1 VVERKSNVPEAQ
13 PCGGRGARER
23 ILWAAANLFYGE
35 GIHATG
41 VERLTDYAHVSKRTF
56 YQHFPSKNA
65 LVKEYLAGAEHSSV
79 AEQGLERA
87 DLTARERL
95 LAIFVEPTS
104 GRVRGCVF
112 HNAAVESA
120 GNLPDVGEAVA
131 AHKRAFTRR
140 LVETAAEAGAVDP
153 EVLGRRLAVLFE
165 GATALATS
173 LDDAAPV
180 RDAREIAEV
189 LVDAA
194 IP

>member
-1 VVERKSNVPEAQ
+1 VERKSNVPEAQ
-13 PCGGRGARER
+13 PRGGRGARER
-23 ILWAAANLFYGE
+23 ILWAAAALFYEE

-65 LVKEYLAGAEHSSV
+65 LVAEYLAERTSV
-79 AEQGLERA
+79 AEQGLDRA

-95 LAIFVEPTS
+95 LAIFVEPI
-104 GRVRGCVF
+104 GDRMVRGCAF

-120 GNLPDVGEAVA
+120 GNLPGVGEVVA
-131 AHKRAFTRR
+131 EHKRAFTRR
-140 LVETAAEAGAVDP
+140 LAETAAEAGAADP
-153 EVLGRRLAVLFE
+153 EELGRRLAVLFE

-173 LDDAAPV
+173 LGDGTPV
-180 RDAREIAEV
+180 RDAREIAAV

>member
-1 VVERKSNVPEAQ
+1 MSNVPEAQ
-13 PCGGRGARER
+13 PRGGRGARDR
-23 ILWAAANLFYGE
+23 ILWAAATLFYEE

-41 VERLTDYAHVSKRTF
+41 VERLTDFAHVSKRTF

-65 LVKEYLAGAEHSSV
+65 LVKEYLASVTSV
-79 AEQGLERA
+79 AEQQLDRV

-95 LAIFVEPTS
+95 LAIFVEPT
-104 GRVRGCVF
+104 GGLVRGCAF

-120 GNLPDVGEAVA
+120 GNLPEVGEVVA
-131 AHKRAFTRR
+131 EHKRAFTRR
-140 LVETAAEAGAVDP
+140 LVETAAEAGAADP
-153 EVLGRRLAVLFE
+153 EELGRRLAVLFE

-173 LDDAAPV
+173 LDDRTPV
-180 RDAREIAEV
+180 RDARGIAEV

>member
-1 VVERKSNVPEAQ
+1 VVERTSNVPEGL
-13 PCGGRGARER
+13 PRGGRGARER
-23 ILWAAANLFYGE
+23 ILWAAATLFYEE

-65 LVKEYLAGAEHSSV
+65 LVKEYLAGHVPAAER
-79 AEQGLERA
+79 GLERA

-95 LAIFVEPTS
+95 LAIFAEPT
-104 GRVRGCVF
+104 GDGLVRGCAF

-120 GNLPDVGEAVA
+120 GNLPEVGEVVA
-131 AHKRAFTRR
+131 EHKRAFTRR
-140 LVETAAEAGAVDP
+140 LVETAAEAGAADP
-153 EVLGRRLAVLFE
+153 EELGRRLAVLFE

-173 LDDAAPV
+173 LDDRTPV
-180 RDAREIAEV
+180 RDARGIAEV